1 MFFLSGLDEIKLNS
15 TETDDPQINLD
26 FEKLHSHKIE
36 HLRGWFLFRSDFLRG
51 IQTVRDIQLK

>member
-1 MFFLSGLDEIKLNS
+1 MFFLSGLDETKLNS
-15 TETDDPQINLD
+15 TEIDDPQINLD

-36 HLRGWFLFRSDFLRG
+36 HLRGWFLFRG